1 PADPRARDPG
11 KRNLASGGAARQR
24 GPREGARGDGEPE
37 QHGGRRSAR
46 GRFGARQ
53 PRGGAPGVPRRVS
66 RGRRRGTSGRSL
78 TGGTP
83 NPIVAALHFAE
94 VFPDADLRIPLQE
107 VRQERRG
114 DPESGRSAA
123 REVRVLLGPLGE
135 ARLPELVPAPW
146 RRMVQQRLQL
156 RVRFIWLVRLV

>member
-1 PADPRARDPG
+1 
-11 KRNLASGGAARQR
+11 
-24 GPREGARGDGEPE
+24 
-37 QHGGRRSAR
+37 
-46 GRFGARQ
+46 
-53 PRGGAPGVPRRVS
+53 
-66 RGRRRGTSGRSL
+66 
-78 TGGTP
+78 
-83 NPIVAALHFAE
+83 
-94 VFPDADLRIPLQE
+94 ADLRIPLQE

-156 RVRFIWLVRLV
+156 RVRFIWLVRLVWLVRVQLVRIRVRVFVEGRGRQALQVRRRQEGRE